1 MASASGTERTVALP
15 RYKDA
20 PGKCPGCGMDLI
32 PQEKPLA
39 NLPGS
44 EHVMISKKLQQILV
58 LAIPLFIVHGLEE
71 YATGFYT
78 IDPIFKFFFQ
88 AFGGM
93 TVFQATFLLFQI
105 MFWSLLVFSALL
117 ISGKRWQ
124 LWLLSILGIIF
135 FFEIHHIIEAIFRW
149 QYYPGMITA
158 TLFPVVG
165 IFYWKELGREFA
177 K

>member
-1 MASASGTERTVALP
+1 
-15 RYKDA
+15 
-20 PGKCPGCGMDLI
+20 MDLI

-78 IDPIFKFFFQ
+78 IDPIFKFLSGVWRHDGVSGNLF
-88 AFGGM
+88 
-93 TVFQATFLLFQI
+93 TF
-105 MFWSLLVFSALL
+105 SNYVLVFACVSALL